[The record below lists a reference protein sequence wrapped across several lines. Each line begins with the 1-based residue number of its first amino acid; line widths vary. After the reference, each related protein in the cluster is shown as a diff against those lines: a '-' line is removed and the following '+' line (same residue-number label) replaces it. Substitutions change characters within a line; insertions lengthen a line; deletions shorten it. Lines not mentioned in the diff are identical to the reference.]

1 MCLTRSLPA
10 YLWALLVPT
19 VDSGVHAWP
28 KKKLL
33 VLGTTTSA
41 LGLACWGRGLRGSV
55 WSNSVY

>member
-1 MCLTRSLPA
+1 MCLTRSLLA

-19 VDSGVHAWP
+19 VDSGVRAWP

-55 WSNSVY
+55 W